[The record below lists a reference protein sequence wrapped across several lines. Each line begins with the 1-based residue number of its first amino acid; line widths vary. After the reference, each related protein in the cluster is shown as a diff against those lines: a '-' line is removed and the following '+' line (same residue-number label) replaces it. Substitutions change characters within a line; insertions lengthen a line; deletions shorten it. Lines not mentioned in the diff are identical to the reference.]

1 MHKTWVK
8 YKKIQGEMMKLKI
21 LILSMF
27 AVMAL
32 SAGNLTIKNSV
43 NSVDKTV
50 MKLEKIMKKKG
61 ITIFATIDFRK
72 GAQSVGSDM
81 TDAKLIIFGNPK
93 LGTRIIQRDTRIAID
108 LPMKILVYKD
118 FDGKTKIEYKD
129 PKNLEKEWKN
139 LAGCA
144 VIPKLSNAMDKITTK
159 AGM

>member
-1 MHKTWVK
+1 
-8 YKKIQGEMMKLKI
+8 MKLKFFI
-21 LILSMF
+21 ISLF

-32 SAGNLTIKNSV
+32 NAGNITTKNSV

-50 MKLEKIMKKKG
+50 MKLENIMKKKG
-61 ITIFATIDFRK
+61 ITLFATIDFRK
-72 GAQSVGSDM
+72 GAKSVGSDM

-93 LGTRIIQRDTRIAID
+93 LGTRIMQRDTRVAID

-118 FDGKTKIEYKD
+118 FDGKTKMEYKD

-139 LAGCA
+139 LTGCA
-144 VIPKLSNAMDKITTK
+144 VIPKLSNAMDKMTTK